1 MKARALAVSALSLAM
16 LFVTSPAVSAP
27 SSGCASV
34 TIDITTGT
42 ATVAPGTTIGIHG
55 QIANCSAR
63 KERYTLTVSAMSSCG
78 QKASLATSRLAFNP
92 DQTLIWAV
100 SYPMPVDTCSGPWEA
115 TASVSDNGGTQARE
129 LSGARTS
136 ASTTITIQ

>member
-16 LFVTSPAVSAP
+16 LFVTNPAVSAP

-92 DQTLIWAV
+92 NQTLIWAV

-115 TASVSDNGGTQARE
+115 TASVSDNGGTQTRE
-129 LSGARTS
+129 LSGTSTS

>member
-1 MKARALAVSALSLAM
+1 MNARALAVSALSLAM
-16 LFVTSPAVSAP
+16 LFVTNPAVSAP

-55 QIANCSAR
+55 QITNCSSH
-63 KERYTLTVSAMSSCG
+63 KERYTLNVSAMSSCG
-78 QKASLATSRLAFNP
+78 QKASIASSRLAFNP

-100 SYPMPVDTCSGPWEA
+100 SYPMPLDTCAGPWVA
-115 TASVSDNGGTQARE
+115 TVSVSDSGGSQARE

>member
-1 MKARALAVSALSLAM
+1 MKARVLAICALSLA
-16 LFVTSPAVSAP
+16 LLCVTNPAVSAP

-55 QIANCSAR
+55 QIANCSAH

-78 QKASLATSRLAFNP
+78 QKASLATSRLSFNP

-100 SYPMPVDTCSGPWEA
+100 SYPMPVATCTGPWEA
-115 TASVSDNGGTQARE
+115 TASVSDNGRE
-129 LSGARTS
+129 PTS
-136 ASTTITIQ
+136 

>member
-55 QIANCSAR
+55 QIANCSAH

-115 TASVSDNGGTQARE
+115 TASVSDNGATQARE

>member
-1 MKARALAVSALSLAM
+1 MNARALAVSALSLAM
-16 LFVTSPAVSAP
+16 LFVTNPAVSAP

>member
-16 LFVTSPAVSAP
+16 LFVTNPAVSAP

>member
-1 MKARALAVSALSLAM
+1 MKARVLAICALSLA
-16 LFVTSPAVSAP
+16 LLCVTNPAVSAP

-55 QIANCSAR
+55 QIANCSSH
-63 KERYTLTVSAMSSCG
+63 KERYTLNVSAMSSCG
-78 QKASLATSRLAFNP
+78 QKASIASSRLAFNP

-100 SYPMPVDTCSGPWEA
+100 SYPMPQETCLGPWVA
-115 TASVSDNGGTQARE
+115 TVSVNDSGGPRTQE
-129 LSGARTS
+129 LSGTNTS